1 MSSNARV
8 RCLVLAM
15 ACLVFP
21 LTGGRRASAGTEA
34 DEQEILQGYRWQ
46 LVRAD
51 SAKGEPLTVF
61 LPRGMRP
68 TRLYFIGDELSAE
81 GCNTFA
87 EGYALVDRRIVQSK
101 THLVT
106 RTLIGCGSP
115 RGEADDAIAA
125 VLNGN
130 PRYRLINSGKD
141 KPQLELT
148 SDADAKLVLEGIPTL
163 RTRFGSDGERIFFDI
178 APGTIRCAPPGQ
190 AKRDCLQVRQ
200 VFEPIAG
207 THCFG
212 LGSAKAPRAGPWQ
225 LLYEGIEGFTESD
238 CGLYLGVQRFRR
250 RAEHGTANVYILS
263 Y

>member
-21 LTGGRRASAGTEA
+21 LAGGRRASAGTEA

-51 SAKGEPLTVF
+51 SAKGQPLPVF
-61 LPRGMRP
+61 LPPGM
-68 TRLYFIGDELSAE
+68 TIRLRFVGDELSAS

-87 EGYALVDRRIVQSK
+87 EGYALLDRRIVQSK
-101 THLVT
+101 TRLAT
-106 RTLIGCGSP
+106 TTLIGCGSP
-115 RGEADDAIAA
+115 RNEADDAIAA
-125 VLNGN
+125 LFNES
-130 PRYRLINSGKD
+130 PRYRLIGSTEG

-148 SDADAKLVLEGIPTL
+148 SAADAKLVFDGVPTVL
-163 RTRFGSDGERIFFDI
+163 TRFGSDGERIFFDI

-200 VFEPIAG
+200 VFEPIG
-207 THCFG
+207 STRCFG
-212 LGSAKAPRAGPWQ
+212 SRSAKAANAGPWQ
-225 LLYEGIEGFTESD
+225 LLYEGIEGFKESG
-238 CGLYLGVQRFRR
+238 CVLSLRVQRFRR
-250 RAEHGTANVYILS
+250 RAENGAANVYILP